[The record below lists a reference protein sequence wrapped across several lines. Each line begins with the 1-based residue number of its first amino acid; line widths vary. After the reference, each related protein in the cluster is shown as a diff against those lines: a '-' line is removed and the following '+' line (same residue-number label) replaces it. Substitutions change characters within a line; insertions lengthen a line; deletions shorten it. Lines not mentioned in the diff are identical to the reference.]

1 MLNIKK
7 PRGTNDFFYDSAY
20 KLELIEKKIKDIVKL
35 YGYGRIRTPI
45 FEYTDLFTRGIGE
58 DTDIVGKEMFTFTD
72 RGGRSLTLRPEG
84 TAAAVRSYIENSMQN
99 EFSINKLFYIGT
111 MYRAERPQKGR
122 YREFNQFGVECIGSA
137 SPLID
142 AEVIALNIN
151 ILKEFGIENSNLL
164 INTVGCLKCKPN
176 YNNALREAIGSKK
189 EELCETCQNR
199 YEKNILR
206 ILDCKNEKCK
216 EILKDIPKFYDYV
229 CEECKE
235 HFDRLCEELNRIN
248 QNFII
253 EPMLVRGLDYYTKT
267 VFEVQTDA
275 LGSQS
280 AILGGG
286 RYDNLIGLFNS
297 GKDIP
302 AIGSAMGLERLLIVL
317 ENAKNIDEDRLDL
330 FIIAFKE
337 TEKEVLKIMQELR
350 ALNISCD
357 YSFDIKSVKS
367 QFKLANKRLSKYA
380 LILGEEELKRKSC
393 KIKNMDTGE
402 EKEIPLNGLNFKLL
416 LSLPKLKFLS
426 EEKEILLNNLNS
438 LSELI

>member
-7 PRGTNDFFYDSAY
+7 PRGTNDFFYESAS
-20 KLELIEKKIKDIVKL
+20 KLEFIEKKIKDIVKL
-35 YGYGRIRTPI
+35 YGYERIRTPI
-45 FEYTDLFTRGIGE
+45 FESTDLFTRGIGE
-58 DTDIVGKEMFTFTD
+58 DTDIVGKEMFTFED
-72 RGGRSLTLRPEG
+72 RGRRSLTLRPEG
-84 TAAAVRSYIENSMQN
+84 TASVVRAYIENSMQN

-122 YREFNQFGVECIGSA
+122 YREFNQFGMECIGTS

-151 ILKEFGIENSNLL
+151 ILKEFGIENANLI
-164 INTVGCLKCKPN
+164 INTVGCPKCKPN
-176 YNNALREAIGSKK
+176 YNKALREAIGNRK
-189 EELCETCQNR
+189 EELCETCKRR
-199 YEKNILR
+199 YETNILR

-216 EILKDIPKFYDYV
+216 EIMKDIPKFYDYV

-235 HFDRLCEELNRIN
+235 HFDKLCEELNKIN
-248 QNFII
+248 QKFII

-267 VFEVQTDA
+267 VFEVQTNA

-297 GKDIP
+297 GKNIP
-302 AIGSAMGLERLLIVL
+302 ALGSAMGLERLLIVL
-317 ENAKNIDEDRLDL
+317 ENNQNIIKDRLDI

-337 TEKEVLKIMQELR
+337 TEKEILKVMQELR

-357 YSFDIKSVKS
+357 CDFSVKS
-367 QFKLANKRLSKYA
+367 IKNQFKSANKRNSKFA
-380 LILGEEELKRKSC
+380 LILGEDELKRNSC
-393 KIKNMDTGE
+393 KLKNMDTGE
-402 EKEIPLNGLNFKLL
+402 EKEIPLNDIYRN
-416 LSLPKLKFLS
+416 
-426 EEKEILLNNLNS
+426 I
-438 LSELI
+438 I

>member
-7 PRGTNDFFYDSAY
+7 PRGTNDFFYESAS
-20 KLELIEKKIKDIVKL
+20 KLEFIEKKIKDIVKL

-45 FEYTDLFTRGIGE
+45 FESTDLFIRGIGE
-58 DTDIVGKEMFTFTD
+58 DTDIVGKEMFTFED

-84 TAAAVRSYIENSMQN
+84 TASVVRAYIENSMQN

-122 YREFNQFGVECIGSA
+122 YREFNQFGIECIGGS

-142 AEVIALNIN
+142 AEIIALNIN
-151 ILKEFGIENSNLL
+151 ILKEFGIENINLL
-164 INTVGCLKCKPN
+164 INTVGCQKCKPI
-176 YNNALREAIGSKK
+176 YNKALREAIGSRKD
-189 EELCETCQNR
+189 ELCETCQRR
-199 YEKNILR
+199 YETNILR

-229 CEECKE
+229 CDECKE
-235 HFDRLCEELNRIN
+235 HFDRLCEELNKIN
-248 QNFII
+248 QNFTV

-267 VFEVQTDA
+267 AFEVQTNA

-297 GKDIP
+297 EKDIP
-302 AIGSAMGLERLLIVL
+302 AVGSAMGLERLLIVL
-317 ENAKNIDEDRLDL
+317 ENNKNITEGRLDV

-337 TEKEVLKIMQELR
+337 TEKEILKVMQDLR
-350 ALNISCD
+350 ASNISCD
-357 YSFDIKSVKS
+357 CDFAVKS
-367 QFKLANKRLSKYA
+367 IKNQFKSANKRNSKFA
-380 LILGEEELKRKSC
+380 LILGEDELKRNSC
-393 KIKNMDTGE
+393 KLKNMDTGE
-402 EKEIPLNGLNFKLL
+402 EKEIPLNEV
-416 LSLPKLKFLS
+416 S
-426 EEKEILLNNLNS
+426 ENILT
-438 LSELI
+438 E

>member
-7 PRGTNDFFYDSAY
+7 PRGTNDFFYESAS
-20 KLELIEKKIKDIVKL
+20 KLEFIEKKIKDIVKL

-45 FEYTDLFTRGIGE
+45 FESTDLFIRGIGE
-58 DTDIVGKEMFTFTD
+58 DTDIVGKEMFTFED

-84 TAAAVRSYIENSMQN
+84 TASVVRAYIENSMQN

-122 YREFNQFGVECIGSA
+122 YREFNQFGIECIGGS

-142 AEVIALNIN
+142 AEIIALNIN
-151 ILKEFGIENSNLL
+151 ILKEFGIENINLL
-164 INTVGCLKCKPN
+164 INTVGCQKCKPI
-176 YNNALREAIGSKK
+176 YNKALREAIGSRK
-189 EELCETCQNR
+189 EELCETCKRR
-199 YEKNILR
+199 YETNILR

-229 CEECKE
+229 CDECKE
-235 HFDRLCEELNRIN
+235 HFDRLCEELNKIN
-248 QNFII
+248 QNFTV

-267 VFEVQTDA
+267 AFEVQTNA

-286 RYDNLIGLFNS
+286 RYDNLVGLFNS

-302 AIGSAMGLERLLIVL
+302 AVGSAMGLERLLIVL
-317 ENAKNIDEDRLDL
+317 ENNKNITEGRLDV

-337 TEKEVLKIMQELR
+337 TEKEILKVMQDLR
-350 ALNISCD
+350 DSNISCD
-357 YSFDIKSVKS
+357 CDFAVKS
-367 QFKLANKRLSKYA
+367 IKNQFKSANKRNSKFA
-380 LILGEEELKRKSC
+380 LILGEDELKRNSC
-393 KIKNMDTGE
+393 KLKNMDTGE
-402 EKEIPLNGLNFKLL
+402 EKEIPLNEVSKN
-416 LSLPKLKFLS
+416 
-426 EEKEILLNNLNS
+426 ILT
-438 LSELI
+438 E

>member
-7 PRGTNDFFYDSAY
+7 PRGTNDFFYELAS
-20 KLELIEKKIKDIVKL
+20 KLEFIENKIKDIVKL
-35 YGYGRIRTPI
+35 YGYGRIRTPL
-45 FEYTDLFTRGIGE
+45 FEYTDLFIRGIGE
-58 DTDIVGKEMFTFTD
+58 DTDIVGKEMFTFED

-84 TAAAVRSYIENSMQN
+84 TASVVRAYIENSMQN

-111 MYRAERPQKGR
+111 MYRAERPQRGR
-122 YREFNQFGVECIGSA
+122 YREFNQFGIECIGGY

-142 AEVIALNIN
+142 AEIIALNIN
-151 ILKEFGIENSNLL
+151 ILKEFGIENINLL
-164 INTVGCLKCKPN
+164 INTVGCQNCKPI
-176 YNNALREAIGSKK
+176 YNNALREAIGSRK
-189 EELCETCQNR
+189 EELCETCQRR
-199 YEKNILR
+199 YESNILR

-235 HFDRLCEELNRIN
+235 HFDKLCDELVRIN
-248 QNFII
+248 QNFIV

-267 VFEVQTDA
+267 AFEVQTNA

-302 AIGSAMGLERLLIVL
+302 AVGSAMGLERLLIVL
-317 ENAKNIDEDRLDL
+317 ENNENIIKDRLDV

-337 TEKEVLKIMQELR
+337 TEKEVLKVMQDLR
-350 ALNISCD
+350 ASNISCD
-357 YSFDIKSVKS
+357 YDFAIKSIKN
-367 QFKLANKRLSKYA
+367 QFKSANKRNSRFA
-380 LILGEEELKRKSC
+380 LILGEDELKRNSC
-393 KIKNMDTGE
+393 KLKNMDLGE
-402 EKEIPLNGLNFKLL
+402 EKEIPLNNIKN
-416 LSLPKLKFLS
+416 
-426 EEKEILLNNLNS
+426 ILNNIS
-438 LSELI
+438 KI

>member
-7 PRGTNDFFYDSAY
+7 PRGTNDFFYQSAS
-20 KLELIEKKIKDIVKL
+20 KLEFIEKKIKDIVKL

-45 FEYTDLFTRGIGE
+45 FESTDLFIRGIGE
-58 DTDIVGKEMFTFTD
+58 DTDIVGKEMFTFED

-84 TAAAVRSYIENSMQN
+84 TASVVRAYIENSMQN

-122 YREFNQFGVECIGSA
+122 YREFNQFGVECIGGS

-142 AEVIALNIN
+142 AEIIALNIN
-151 ILKEFGIENSNLL
+151 ILKEFGIENINLL
-164 INTVGCLKCKPN
+164 INTVGCSKCKPI
-176 YNNALREAIGSKK
+176 YNKALREAIGSRKD
-189 EELCETCQNR
+189 ELCETCQRR
-199 YEKNILR
+199 YETNILR

-216 EILKDIPKFYDYV
+216 EVLKDIPKFYDYV

-235 HFDRLCEELNRIN
+235 HFDKLCEELNRIN
-248 QNFII
+248 QNFTV

-267 VFEVQTDA
+267 AFEVQTNS

-286 RYDNLIGLFNS
+286 RYDNLVGLFNS

-302 AIGSAMGLERLLIVL
+302 AVGSAMGLERLLIVL
-317 ENAKNIDEDRLDL
+317 ENNKDIINDRLDV

-337 TEKEVLKIMQELR
+337 TEKEILKVMQDLR
-350 ALNISCD
+350 ASNISCD
-357 YSFDIKSVKS
+357 CDFAVKSVKN
-367 QFKLANKRLSKYA
+367 QFKSANKRNSKLA
-380 LILGEEELKRKSC
+380 LILGEDELKRNSC
-393 KIKNMDTGE
+393 KLKNMDTGE
-402 EKEIPLNGLNFKLL
+402 EKEIPLDKVFENIK
-416 LSLPKLKFLS
+416 
-426 EEKEILLNNLNS
+426 
-438 LSELI
+438 

>member
-7 PRGTNDFFYDSAY
+7 PRGTNDFFYESAS
-20 KLELIEKKIKDIVKL
+20 KLEFIEKKIKDIVKL
-35 YGYGRIRTPI
+35 YGYERIRTPI
-45 FEYTDLFTRGIGE
+45 FESTDLFTRGIGE
-58 DTDIVGKEMFTFTD
+58 DTDIVGKEMFTFED

-84 TAAAVRSYIENSMQN
+84 TASVVRAYIENSMQN

-122 YREFNQFGVECIGSA
+122 YREFNQFGMECIGTS

-151 ILKEFGIENSNLL
+151 ILKEFGIENANLI
-164 INTVGCLKCKPN
+164 INTVGCPKCKPN
-176 YNNALREAIGSKK
+176 YNKALREAIGNRK
-189 EELCETCQNR
+189 EELCETCKRR
-199 YEKNILR
+199 YETNILR

-216 EILKDIPKFYDYV
+216 EIMKDIPKFYDYV

-235 HFDRLCEELNRIN
+235 HFDKLCEELNKIN
-248 QNFII
+248 QKFII

-267 VFEVQTDA
+267 VFEVQTSA

-297 GKDIP
+297 GKNIP
-302 AIGSAMGLERLLIVL
+302 ALGSAMGLERLLIVL
-317 ENAKNIDEDRLDL
+317 ENNQNIIKDRLDI
-330 FIIAFKE
+330 FVIAFKE
-337 TEKEVLKIMQELR
+337 TEKEVLKVMQELR

-357 YSFDIKSVKS
+357 CDFSVKS
-367 QFKLANKRLSKYA
+367 IKNQFKSANKRNSKFA
-380 LILGEEELKRKSC
+380 LILGEDELKRNSC
-393 KIKNMDTGE
+393 KLKNMDT
-402 EKEIPLNGLNFKLL
+402 
-416 LSLPKLKFLS
+416 S
-426 EEKEILLNNLNS
+426 EEKEITLNEIYRN
-438 LSELI
+438 II

>member
-7 PRGTNDFFYDSAY
+7 PRGTNDFFYESAS
-20 KLELIEKKIKDIVKL
+20 KLEFIEKKIKDIVKL
-35 YGYGRIRTPI
+35 YGYGRIRTPL
-45 FEYTDLFTRGIGE
+45 FEYTDLFIRGIGE
-58 DTDIVGKEMFTFTD
+58 DTDIVGKEMFTFED

-84 TAAAVRSYIENSMQN
+84 TASVVRAYIENSMQN

-122 YREFNQFGVECIGSA
+122 YREFNQFGIECIGGY

-142 AEVIALNIN
+142 AEIIALNID
-151 ILKEFGIENSNLL
+151 ILKEFGIENINLL
-164 INTVGCLKCKPN
+164 INTVGCPNCKPI
-176 YNNALREAIGSKK
+176 YNKALREAIGSRK
-189 EELCETCQNR
+189 EELCETCQRR
-199 YEKNILR
+199 YESNILR
-206 ILDCKNEKCK
+206 ILDCKNEKCQ

-229 CEECKE
+229 CEECRE
-235 HFDRLCEELNRIN
+235 HFDKLCEELVRIN

-267 VFEVQTDA
+267 AFEVQTNA

-302 AIGSAMGLERLLIVL
+302 AVGSAMGLERLLIVL
-317 ENAKNIDEDRLDL
+317 QNNENIIKERLDV

-337 TEKEVLKIMQELR
+337 TEKEILKIMQNLR
-350 ALNISCD
+350 ESNISCD
-357 YSFDIKSVKS
+357 CDFAIKSIKS
-367 QFKLANKRLSKYA
+367 QFKSANKRNSKFA
-380 LILGEEELKRKSC
+380 LILGEDELKRNAC
-393 KIKNMDTGE
+393 KLKNMDTGE
-402 EKEIPLNGLNFKLL
+402 EKEI
-416 LSLPKLKFLS
+416 
-426 EEKEILLNNLNS
+426 LLNNILNNI
-438 LSELI
+438 SENL

>member
-7 PRGTNDFFYDSAY
+7 PRGTNDFFYESAS
-20 KLELIEKKIKDIVKL
+20 KLEFIEKKIKDIVKL
-35 YGYGRIRTPI
+35 YGYERIRTPI
-45 FEYTDLFTRGIGE
+45 FESTDLFTRGIGE
-58 DTDIVGKEMFTFTD
+58 YTDIVGKEMFTFED

-84 TAAAVRSYIENSMQN
+84 TASVVRAYIENSMQN

-122 YREFNQFGVECIGSA
+122 YREFNQFGMECIGTS

-151 ILKEFGIENSNLL
+151 ILKEFGIENANLI
-164 INTVGCLKCKPN
+164 INTVGCPKCKPN
-176 YNNALREAIGSKK
+176 YNKALREAIGNRK
-189 EELCETCQNR
+189 EELCETCKRR
-199 YEKNILR
+199 YETNILR

-216 EILKDIPKFYDYV
+216 EIMKDIPKFYDYV

-235 HFDRLCEELNRIN
+235 HFDKLCEELNKIN
-248 QNFII
+248 QKFII

-267 VFEVQTDA
+267 VFEVQTNA

-297 GKDIP
+297 GKNIP
-302 AIGSAMGLERLLIVL
+302 ALGSAMGLERLLIVL
-317 ENAKNIDEDRLDL
+317 ENNQNIVKDRLDI
-330 FIIAFKE
+330 FVIAFKE
-337 TEKEVLKIMQELR
+337 TEKEILKVMQELR

-357 YSFDIKSVKS
+357 YDFSVKS
-367 QFKLANKRLSKYA
+367 IKNQFKSANKRNSKFA
-380 LILGEEELKRKSC
+380 LILGEDELKRNSC
-393 KIKNMDTGE
+393 KLKNMDTGE
-402 EKEIPLNGLNFKLL
+402 EKEIPLN
-416 LSLPKLKFLS
+416 
-426 EEKEILLNNLNS
+426 EIYRN
-438 LSELI
+438 II

>member
-7 PRGTNDFFYDSAY
+7 PRGTNDFFYESAS
-20 KLELIEKKIKDIVKL
+20 KLEFIEKKIKDIVKL
-35 YGYGRIRTPI
+35 YGYERIRTPI
-45 FEYTDLFTRGIGE
+45 FESTDLFTRGIGE
-58 DTDIVGKEMFTFTD
+58 DTDIVGKEMFTFED

-84 TAAAVRSYIENSMQN
+84 TASVVRAYIENSMQN

-122 YREFNQFGVECIGSA
+122 YREFNQFGMECIGTS

-151 ILKEFGIENSNLL
+151 ILKEFGIENANLI
-164 INTVGCLKCKPN
+164 INTVGCPKCKPN
-176 YNNALREAIGSKK
+176 YNKALREAIGNRK
-189 EELCETCQNR
+189 EELCETCKRR
-199 YEKNILR
+199 YETNILR

-216 EILKDIPKFYDYV
+216 EIMKDIPKFYDYV

-235 HFDRLCEELNRIN
+235 HFDKLCEELNKIN
-248 QNFII
+248 QKFII

-267 VFEVQTDA
+267 VFEVQTNA

-297 GKDIP
+297 GKNIP
-302 AIGSAMGLERLLIVL
+302 ALGSAMGLERLLIVL
-317 ENAKNIDEDRLDL
+317 ENNQNIVKDRLDI
-330 FIIAFKE
+330 FVIAFKE
-337 TEKEVLKIMQELR
+337 TEKEVLKVMQELR

-357 YSFDIKSVKS
+357 CDFSVKS
-367 QFKLANKRLSKYA
+367 IKNQFKSANKRNSKFA
-380 LILGEEELKRKSC
+380 LILGEDELKRNSC
-393 KIKNMDTGE
+393 KLKNMDT
-402 EKEIPLNGLNFKLL
+402 
-416 LSLPKLKFLS
+416 S
-426 EEKEILLNNLNS
+426 EEKEITLNEIYRN
-438 LSELI
+438 II

>member
-7 PRGTNDFFYDSAY
+7 PRGTNDFFYESAS
-20 KLELIEKKIKDIVKL
+20 KLEFIENKIKDIVKL
-35 YGYGRIRTPI
+35 YGYGRIRTPL
-45 FEYTDLFTRGIGE
+45 FEYTDLFIRGIGE
-58 DTDIVGKEMFTFTD
+58 DTDIVGKEMFTFED

-84 TAAAVRSYIENSMQN
+84 TASVVRAYIENSMQN

-122 YREFNQFGVECIGSA
+122 YREFNQFGIECIGGY

-142 AEVIALNIN
+142 AEIIALNIN
-151 ILKEFGIENSNLL
+151 ILKEFGIENINLL
-164 INTVGCLKCKPN
+164 INTVGCQNCKPI
-176 YNNALREAIGSKK
+176 YNKVLRETIGSRK
-189 EELCETCQNR
+189 EELCETCQRR
-199 YEKNILR
+199 YESNILR

-235 HFDRLCEELNRIN
+235 HFDRLCDELVRIN
-248 QNFII
+248 QNFTV

-267 VFEVQTDA
+267 AFEVQTNA

-302 AIGSAMGLERLLIVL
+302 AVGSAMGLERLLIVL
-317 ENAKNIDEDRLDL
+317 ENNKNIIKDRLDV

-337 TEKEVLKIMQELR
+337 TEKEVLKVMQDLR
-350 ALNISCD
+350 ASNISCD
-357 YSFDIKSVKS
+357 YDFAIKSIKN
-367 QFKLANKRLSKYA
+367 QFKSANKRNSRFA
-380 LILGEEELKRKSC
+380 LILGEDELKRNAC
-393 KIKNMDTGE
+393 KLKNMDLGE
-402 EKEIPLNGLNFKLL
+402 EKEIPLNN
-416 LSLPKLKFLS
+416 
-426 EEKEILLNNLNS
+426 INNILNNIS
-438 LSELI
+438 KI

>member
-7 PRGTNDFFYDSAY
+7 PRGTNDFFYESAS
-20 KLELIEKKIKDIVKL
+20 KLEFIEKKIKDIVKL
-35 YGYGRIRTPI
+35 YGYSRIRTPL

-58 DTDIVGKEMFTFTD
+58 DTDIVGKEMFTFED

-84 TAAAVRSYIENSMQN
+84 TASVARAYIENSMQN

-122 YREFNQFGVECIGSA
+122 YREFNQFGIECIGGL

-142 AEVIALNIN
+142 AEVIALNIH
-151 ILKEFGIENSNLL
+151 ILKEFGIENANLL
-164 INTVGCLKCKPN
+164 INTVGCQNCKPN
-176 YNNALREAIGSKK
+176 YNKALREAIGSRK
-189 EELCETCQNR
+189 EELCETCQRR
-199 YEKNILR
+199 YETNILR
-206 ILDCKNEKCK
+206 ILDCKNEKCR
-216 EILKDIPKFYDYV
+216 EIIKDIPKFYDYV
-229 CEECKE
+229 CGDCKE
-235 HFDRLCEELNRIN
+235 HFDKLCEELNKIN

-267 VFEVQTDA
+267 AFEVQTNA

-302 AIGSAMGLERLLIVL
+302 AVGSAMGLERLLIVL
-317 ENAKNIDEDRLDL
+317 ENKDIIKDRLDV

-337 TEKEVLKIMQELR
+337 TEKEVLKVMQELR
-350 ALNISCD
+350 ASNISCD
-357 YSFDIKSVKS
+357 YDFAIKSIKN
-367 QFKLANKRLSKYA
+367 QFKSANKRNSKFA
-380 LILGEEELKRKSC
+380 LILGEDELKRDSC
-393 KIKNMDTGE
+393 KLKNMDTGE
-402 EKEIPLNGLNFKLL
+402 EKEIPLNSVSKN
-416 LSLPKLKFLS
+416 
-426 EEKEILLNNLNS
+426 I
-438 LSELI
+438 I

>member
-7 PRGTNDFFYDSAY
+7 PRGTNDFFYESAS
-20 KLELIEKKIKDIVKL
+20 KLEFIEKKIKDIVKL
-35 YGYGRIRTPI
+35 YGYERIRTPI
-45 FEYTDLFTRGIGE
+45 FESTDLFTRGIGE
-58 DTDIVGKEMFTFTD
+58 DTDIVGKEMFTFED

-84 TAAAVRSYIENSMQN
+84 TASVVRAYIENSMQN

-122 YREFNQFGVECIGSA
+122 YREFNQFGMECIGTS

-151 ILKEFGIENSNLL
+151 ILKEFGIENANLI
-164 INTVGCLKCKPN
+164 INTVGCPKCKPN
-176 YNNALREAIGSKK
+176 YNKALREAIGNRK
-189 EELCETCQNR
+189 EELCETCKRR
-199 YEKNILR
+199 YETNILR

-216 EILKDIPKFYDYV
+216 EIIKDIPKFYDYV

-235 HFDRLCEELNRIN
+235 HFDKLCEELNKIN
-248 QNFII
+248 QKFII

-267 VFEVQTDA
+267 VFEVQTSA

-297 GKDIP
+297 GKNIP
-302 AIGSAMGLERLLIVL
+302 ALGSAIGLERLLIVL
-317 ENAKNIDEDRLDL
+317 ENNQNIIKDRLDI
-330 FIIAFKE
+330 FVIAFKE
-337 TEKEVLKIMQELR
+337 TEKEILKVMQELR

-357 YSFDIKSVKS
+357 CDFSVKS
-367 QFKLANKRLSKYA
+367 IKNQFKSANKRNSKFA
-380 LILGEEELKRKSC
+380 LILGEDELKRNSC
-393 KIKNMDTGE
+393 KLKNMDTSE
-402 EKEIPLNGLNFKLL
+402 EKEIPLN
-416 LSLPKLKFLS
+416 
-426 EEKEILLNNLNS
+426 EIYRN
-438 LSELI
+438 II